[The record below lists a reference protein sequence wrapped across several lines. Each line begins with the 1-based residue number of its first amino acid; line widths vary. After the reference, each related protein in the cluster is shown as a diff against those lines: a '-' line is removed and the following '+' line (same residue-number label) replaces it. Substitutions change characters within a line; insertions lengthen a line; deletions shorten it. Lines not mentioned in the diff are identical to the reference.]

1 MPDAKQQIALML
13 AGEQPQQGWSLAD
26 IGRYFSPSN
35 QEWAPWPVRAVRGGL
50 AALAAPG
57 DAYAGRLPMMDD
69 SGHTSL
75 EAIGRVVDLAGL
87 MTLGATGAPRGAL
100 GSGAVL
106 PPKVTNSVMDTADR
120 LRQSL
125 TDLGVNVGQ
134 INHSTNR
141 LGQHSSYFDMPGTT
155 VRVSDHYANTAMR
168 PGETHLF
175 AKRVTDSTASDL
187 VAAMKKHQEQAIQKR
202 AAEEAE
208 RAAFEAPFIERFRSA
223 ATPEE
228 QLNAILDAYPNMA
241 GSHKNRKLERRE
253 LRKRWAVDNP
263 PG

>member
-1 MPDAKQQIALML
+1 MPDLKREIAGLLMQQRDPGALNES
-13 AGEQPQQGWSLAD
+13 GPWSLSGLAN
-26 IGRYFSPSN
+26 YLSPSN
-35 QEWAPWPVRAVRGGL
+35 RGWAPWPVRAVREGL

-57 DAYAGRLPMMDD
+57 DAYSGALPMTGSD
-69 SGHTSL
+69 GHTSL
-75 EAIGRVVDLAGL
+75 EAIGRSVELAGL

-106 PPKVTNSVMDTADR
+106 PPKATNAVWDTADR

-125 TDLGVNVGQ
+125 SDLGVEVGQ
-134 INHSTNR
+134 VSNSTNR

-155 VRVSDHYANTAMR
+155 VRVSDHYANTANR

-175 AKRVTDSTASDL
+175 ANRITDNTASDL
-187 VAAMKKHQEQAIQKR
+187 VALMKKAQEQAAQKR
-202 AAEEAE
+202 AAAEAE
-208 RAAFEAPFIERFRSA
+208 HAAFEAPFIERFRSA

-241 GSHKNRKLERRE
+241 GAHNKRRRKEVRD
-253 LRKRWAVDNP
+253 RW
-263 PG
+263 GR